1 MPSSN
6 YNEVPKAG
14 DLYTHFKGMQYRIL
28 GVGRH
33 SETLEE
39 MVFYEALYDNPK
51 GKLWARPLAMFQETV
66 PEPGGSGKPVRRF
79 AKTLT

>member
-1 MPSSN
+1 MSSSN
-6 YNEVPKAG
+6 PRERPQPGEEFV
-14 DLYTHFKGMQYRIL
+14 HFKGMRYRVI

-51 GKLWARPLAMFQETV
+51 GRLWARPLTLFQDMILATDGTPV
-66 PEPGGSGKPVRRF
+66 PRF
-79 AKTLT
+79 QKA